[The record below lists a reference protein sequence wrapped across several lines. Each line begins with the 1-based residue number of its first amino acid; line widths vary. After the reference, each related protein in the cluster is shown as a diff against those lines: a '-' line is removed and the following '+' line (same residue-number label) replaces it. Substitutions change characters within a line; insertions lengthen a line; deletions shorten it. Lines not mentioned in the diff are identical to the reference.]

1 LIIQE
6 PFLFIFNDN
15 LFFAVLLNGVF
26 MTKKIIITGA
36 TGLIGKKLSRALN
49 DRGDEVTVFTRN
61 TDSANKTIPFV
72 KSLVKWNY
80 KNPDEWKNHLD
91 GKDAIVHLAGINL
104 FSRRWN
110 DNFKKEI
117 IESRE
122 ISTRNLVKSL
132 KDCNKKPQV
141 FISASGVGYYGDGG
155 DKILSEDS
163 SKGNDFLADV
173 CNVWEHESRKADD
186 YGIRNV
192 QVRTGIVLSSEDG
205 ALKQMLLPFKLFI
218 GGSLGSG
225 KQWFPWI
232 HIDDIVG
239 IYIHAIDN
247 KNLSGAVNSASP
259 NIVRMKEFAK
269 TLGKVMKRPS
279 LFAVPE
285 FVLRIVVGEAAGTV
299 VTGQRVSEDKLLNS
313 EYKFGFENLEEALA
327 ELLRK

>member
-1 LIIQE
+1 
-6 PFLFIFNDN
+6 
-15 LFFAVLLNGVF
+15 
-26 MTKKIIITGA
+26 MTKKIIVTGA
-36 TGLIGKKLSRALN
+36 TGLIGKKLSRALT

-61 TDSANKTIPFV
+61 TDSAKKTIPFV
-72 KSLVKWNY
+72 KSFVKWNY

-110 DNFKKEI
+110 ENFKKKI
-117 IESRE
+117 VESRE
-122 ISTRNLVKSL
+122 LSTRNLVQSL
-132 KDCNKKPQV
+132 GDCKEKPEV

-155 DKILSEDS
+155 ETKLTEDS

-192 QVRTGIVLSSEDG
+192 QVRTGIVLSPEDG

-232 HIDDIVG
+232 HIDDMVE

-247 KNLSGAVNSASP
+247 KNIYGPVNAANP

-269 TLGKVMKRPS
+269 TLGKVLKRPS
-279 LFAVPE
+279 LFPVPE
-285 FVLRIVVGEAAGTV
+285 FVLRIVVGEVAETV
-299 VTGQRVSEDKLLNS
+299 VTGQRVNVDKLLIS
-313 EYKFGFENLEEALA
+313 GYEFEFVNLEEALRG
-327 ELLRK
+327 LLN